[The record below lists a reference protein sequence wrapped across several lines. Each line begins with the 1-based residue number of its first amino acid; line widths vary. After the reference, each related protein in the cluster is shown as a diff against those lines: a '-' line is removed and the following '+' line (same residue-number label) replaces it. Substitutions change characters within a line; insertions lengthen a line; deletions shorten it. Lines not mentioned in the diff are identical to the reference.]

1 MATPRLFK
9 LKAQVAP
16 TLVGAVAA
24 EMPYARVW
32 VDTGVFHLDEAFDY
46 QVTEKLSSLVRT
58 GIRVQVPFGS
68 REVEG
73 IVIARNAQ
81 PESSAKIKPITK
93 VLSPHC
99 VATTASLQL
108 IEQVAKRW
116 AGNPWDIIR
125 SAIPPRI
132 AAVDKTHVQT
142 EQEMVIK
149 QVTGKISYH
158 AFEPHVDPALSVAK
172 LAIDALSQG
181 SVLLVAPD
189 ERDIRAIVDSLD
201 SVRSQLLRIDSG
213 ASRSDRYSSF
223 LRTLSGGNHIV
234 IGARNAVFAP
244 MPAGSTVIVFK
255 ESSPDLYEI
264 RTPGWNARDVAMI
277 RNSID
282 SAHVLLCGYVP
293 SLDVAA
299 LIDSKRVRYLNS
311 SSRLDVKAF
320 SSADSSLLPGRIFTN
335 IRASVKSGP
344 VLFVL
349 PRKGYANAVLCAHCK
364 NIAACSCGGKLFLT
378 SKTAQPACRI
388 CGQMYSE
395 WKCTYCK
402 RDRTYAI
409 SRGIERA
416 SEEISRA
423 FSNIPIVLS
432 YGEVIKDSVD
442 AKPSFILST
451 PGAAPR
457 VEGGYSAVVI
467 LEALTYFSHDDLR
480 ANERATELFFETAAM
495 VKTGGSVLLS
505 IDETHPIVASL
516 IRWNPAT
523 LLKRELKA
531 REEIS
536 FPPFVDSAVLE
547 IPTSEAQSL
556 VTGIGRA
563 ISEGRLGQNTRVL
576 GPTKLDAHKSK
587 IVVLNEIQSHS
598 GFIAFMHEL
607 MRRRSI
613 AKKSDSML
621 RINPYSL

>member
-1 MATPRLFK
+1 MATPRLYK

-16 TLVGAVAA
+16 ALAGAVAA
-24 EMPYARVW
+24 EMPYAKIW
-32 VDTGVFHLDEAFDY
+32 GDTGFFHLDEAFDY
-46 QVTEKLSSLVRT
+46 EVPEKFSSLVRT
-58 GIRVQVPFGS
+58 GVRVQVPFGS

-73 IVIARNAQ
+73 IVIERTPQSEA
-81 PESSAKIKPITK
+81 SAKMKAISR
-93 VLSPHC
+93 VLSPHP
-99 VATTASLQL
+99 VATSASLQL
-108 IEQVAKRW
+108 IAQVAKEW
-116 AGNPWDIIR
+116 AANPWDIIR

-132 AAVDKTHVQT
+132 AGVDKSHLPS
-142 EQEMVIK
+142 EQAL
-149 QVTGKISYH
+149 VTRQAKGEISYY
-158 AFEPHVDPALSVAK
+158 AFQPHVDPALSVAK
-172 LAIDALSQG
+172 LAIDALSHG

-189 ERDIRAIVDSLD
+189 ERDIKAIVESLS
-201 SVRSQLLRIDSG
+201 SVRSQVLRIDSG
-213 ASRSDRYSSF
+213 VSRSERYSSF
-223 LRTLSGGNHIV
+223 LRALCDGNHIV

-244 MPAGSTVIVFK
+244 MPAGSTIILFK
-255 ESSPDLYEI
+255 ESSPDFYEM
-264 RTPGWNARDVAMI
+264 RAPGWNARDVAMM

-282 SAHVLLCGYVP
+282 AAPVMLCGYVP

-299 LIDSKRVRYLNS
+299 LIDNKRVRYLNS
-311 SSRLDVKAF
+311 SSRLNVKAF
-320 SSADSSLLPGRIFTN
+320 SSADSSLLPGRIFTE

-364 NIAACSCGGKLFLT
+364 NIAACVCGGKLFLT
-378 SKTAQPACRI
+378 SKSAQPSCRI
-388 CGQMYSE
+388 CGQVDGD

-416 SEEISRA
+416 CEEISRA
-423 FSNIPIVLS
+423 FTNIPIILS
-432 YGEVIKDSVD
+432 YGDVIKERVD

-457 VEGGYSAVVI
+457 VDGGYCAVVI
-467 LEALTYFSHDDLR
+467 LEALTYFSHYDLR
-480 ANERATELFFETAAM
+480 ANERANELFFETAAM
-495 VKTGGSVLLS
+495 IKTGGSVLLS
-505 IDETHPIVASL
+505 IDESHPIVASL

-556 VTGIGRA
+556 VTGISHA
-563 ISEGRLGQNTRVL
+563 ILEGRLGQNTRVL
-576 GPTKLDAHKSK
+576 GPTKLDANVSK

>member
-16 TLVGAVAA
+16 AIAGAVA
-24 EMPYARVW
+24 EHMPYAKVL
-32 VDTGVFHLDEAFDY
+32 VDTGVFHLDQAFFY
-46 QVTEKLSSLVRT
+46 QVPEKLSSLVRT
-58 GIRVQVPFGS
+58 GIRVQIPFGS

-73 IVIARNAQ
+73 IVIARTAQ
-81 PESSAKIKPITK
+81 SESSAKIKPITK
-93 VLSPHC
+93 VLSPHP

-108 IEQVAKRW
+108 IEQVAKGW

-125 SAIPPRI
+125 SAVPPRI
-132 AAVDKTHVQT
+132 ATVDKSYVPT
-142 EQEMVIK
+142 EQVVATK
-149 QVTGKISYH
+149 HVTGKISYY
-158 AFEPHVDPALSVAK
+158 AFEPHVDPALAVAK

-189 ERDIRAIVDSLD
+189 ERDIKAIVNSLD

-213 ASRSDRYSSF
+213 VSRSDRYSSF
-223 LRTLSGGNHIV
+223 LQTLSGGNHIV

-255 ESSPDLYEI
+255 ESSPELYEI
-264 RTPGWNARDVAMI
+264 RTPGWNARDIAMM

-299 LIDSKRVRYLNS
+299 LIDSKKVRYLNS

-320 SSADSSLLPGRIFTN
+320 SSADSSLLPGRIFTD

-364 NIAACSCGGKLFLT
+364 NIAVCSCGGKLYLA
-378 SKTAQPACRI
+378 SKIAQPACRI
-388 CGQMYSE
+388 CGQTYGDWNCS
-395 WKCTYCK
+395 YCK

-423 FSNIPIVLS
+423 FANIPVVLS

-457 VEGGYSAVVI
+457 VKGGYSAVVI

-480 ANERATELFFETAAM
+480 ANERAAELFFETAAM

-556 VTGIGRA
+556 VAGIARA

-587 IVVLNEIQSHS
+587 IVVLNEIQSRT
-598 GFIAFMHEL
+598 GFVAFMHEL

-621 RINPYSL
+621 RINPYAL